1 MATSDYT
8 SKNINLNTQRA
19 SQNNIRQSNDDFNL
33 NPTTAE
39 DNNLLQT
46 STNIF
51 IFAGGTAVGMI
62 QTFTVTENRP
72 LTKLQAI
79 GWEGVVQN
87 VPGNTDGGTL
97 NVTRLALY
105 ESSMWNALGMTTS
118 GKSYNPL
125 GTKVHNSTVD
135 VTATNANGDYSHAL
149 DGDLNNEMKIS
160 QNSSHIF
167 KTLKDQRT
175 PFEIQVKTRM
185 KGSTATNDPDMF
197 YIETYIDCWLSSY
210 TKTYAVG
217 TITVTETATITYAD
231 VY

>member
-1 MATSDYT
+1 MATPNYT
-8 SKNINLNTQRA
+8 NINTNLNTQRA
-19 SQNNIRQSNDDFNL
+19 NRNDIRTSNYLLDPQNAESNG
-33 NPTTAE
+33 
-39 DNNLLQT
+39 LLQT

-51 IFAGGTAVGMI
+51 IYANDSVVGMI

-79 GWEGVVQN
+79 GYEGVVQN

-105 ESSMWNALGMTTS
+105 ESSMWNALGMTSS
-118 GKSYNPL
+118 GAAYNPL
-125 GTKVHNSTVD
+125 GAKVHN
-135 VTATNANGDYSHAL
+135 ATDNNYNT
-149 DGDLNNEMKIS
+149 DLGGVSDPNMAIS
-160 QNSSHIF
+160 RNTTQIF

-210 TKTYAVG
+210 NKTYAIG
-217 TITVTETATITYAD
+217 TITVSETATITYAD

>member
-105 ESSMWNALGMTTS
+105 ESSMWNALGMTNS
-118 GKSYNPL
+118 GAAYNPL
-125 GTKVHNSTVD
+125 GSKVHN
-135 VTATNANGDYSHAL
+135 ATNNTYDYS
-149 DGDLNNEMKIS
+149 LNTNSDSTMAIS
-160 QNSSHIF
+160 QNSTHIF

-175 PFEIQVKTRM
+175 PFEIKVKTRRN
-185 KGSTATNDPDMF
+185 GATTGVSN
-197 YIETYIDCWLSSY
+197 ID
-210 TKTYAVG
+210 T
-217 TITVTETATITYAD
+217 D
-231 VY
+231 F